1 MENNYYKELELI
13 VDKEMNFLKVN
24 SLKLQ
29 LARKIAPKK
38 YSVLLKKIVYTESVI
53 RQSLQLGNLKKA
65 YMYVLVLKKLM
76 KQLADSMPD
85 IDRRITQ
92 KFEKIK

>member
-1 MENNYYKELELI
+1 MENNYYKELESF
-13 VDKEMNFLKVN
+13 VDKEVDFLKAN

-29 LARKIAPKK
+29 LARRIVPKK
-38 YSVLLKKIVYTESVI
+38 YDVLLKKIVYTESVI
-53 RQSLQLGNLKKA
+53 RRSLQLGNLKKA

-85 IDRRITQ
+85 IDRRIAQ

>member
-1 MENNYYKELELI
+1 MENNHYKELESI
-13 VDKEMNFLKVN
+13 VDKEVEFLKVN

-38 YSVLLKKIVYTESVI
+38 YNVLLKKIVYTEGVI

-85 IDRRITQ
+85 INRRIAQ

>member
-1 MENNYYKELELI
+1 MENNYYKELESI
-13 VDKEMNFLKVN
+13 VDKEVEFLKVN

-29 LARKIAPKK
+29 LARKIDPKK
-38 YSVLLKKIVYTESVI
+38 YNVLLKKIVYTEGVI